1 MPNTN
6 EQTRLHFLSG
16 GFEEKIRILKKAFQ
30 QSADFEYRELMVNE
44 TKSVLFFIKTRVDES
59 KLNNFIIGN
68 LLGPPG
74 KQDYAKSL
82 SSLETGDLTLIVD
95 SIIAGSIAFLDEKSA
110 QIKIFAVATAF
121 HF

>member
-68 LLGPPG
+68 LLGLLENRTMQNLLVHS
-74 KQDYAKSL
+74 KQV
-82 SSLETGDLTLIVD
+82 T
-95 SIIAGSIAFLDEKSA
+95 
-110 QIKIFAVATAF
+110 
-121 HF
+121 